1 MIGASIR
8 GLWSRRCGVGAAIAC
23 AWWLAAC
30 DGTTSTPS
38 ARPDPAGVAVTPPSD
53 EHENGRAIYNFR
65 CYFCHGYSGDAKTLA
80 SSFLRP
86 SPRDFTTA
94 RDLARRRMVDAVRNG
109 IPGTA
114 MTAFA
119 STLDAAQIERV
130 VDFVRAEFMD
140 ARRENTRYHTP
151 QNGWPRH
158 DRFTRAAPFA
168 TGAIPM
174 DRPWEQLSGPETEG
188 KRLYLSSCVS
198 CHDRGRVEN
207 DGPAWQLRG
216 VSYPPGN
223 YEHDEGHDAHQP
235 AVRHDAASDP
245 YELHESPPRLA
256 RASRTARRGERIY
269 RDNCAHCHA
278 ADGSGRNWIGSFL
291 DPPPPD
297 FTRPATMAEL
307 DRARIVR
314 ATRHGVPGT
323 SMPAWRDVLG
333 PRQIDAVAV
342 YLRVAFAGDAG
353 AERPS
358 RSDP

>member
-1 MIGASIR
+1 MR
-8 GLWSRRCGVGAAIAC
+8 V
-23 AWWLAAC
+23 
-30 DGTTSTPS
+30 
-38 ARPDPAGVAVTPPSD
+38 PDA
-53 EHENGRAIYNFR
+53 HEAGRAIYNTR
-65 CYFCHGYSGDAKTLA
+65 CYFCHGYAGDARTLA

-94 RDLARRRMVDAVRNG
+94 QDLDRRRMLDTVRDG
-109 IPGTA
+109 VPGTA
-114 MTAFA
+114 MTSFA
-119 STLDAAQIERV
+119 STLDTTQIERV
-130 VDFVRAEFMD
+130 VDFVRAEFID

-151 QNGWPRH
+151 ENGWPRH
-158 DRFTRAAPFA
+158 DRFARAASFA
-168 TGAIPM
+168 TGAIPL
-174 DRPWEQLSGPETEG
+174 DRPWEHLTGPEAEG
-188 KRLYLSSCVS
+188 KRLYLSTCIS

-223 YEHDEGHDAHQP
+223 YEHDDHDDTRPP
-235 AVRHDAASDP
+235 AGRHDVAGDP
-245 YELHESPPRLA
+245 YELHETPPRLT
-256 RASRTARRGERIY
+256 RASRAVRRGERIY

-297 FTRPATMAEL
+297 FTQPATMAGL
-307 DRARIVR
+307 DRERIAR
-314 ATRHGVPGT
+314 ATRDGVPGT

-342 YLRVAFAGDAG
+342 YMRVAFAGGAG
-353 AERPS
+353 SERRA